1 MKDNLIKE
9 NSGPHDQK
17 VIAQK
22 KILDRLLSD
31 LQKRQSDIYY
41 SSTMDIA
48 FRLADFIKESKEL
61 NSEEHEL
68 VDSLSA
74 HDIQI
79 ILSYNT

>member
-1 MKDNLIKE
+1 
-9 NSGPHDQK
+9 
-17 VIAQK
+17 
-22 KILDRLLSD
+22 
-31 LQKRQSDIYY
+31 
-41 SSTMDIA
+41 MDIA